1 MVFQYHFIIL
11 KRHCQAFFHE
21 ILRIETLFY
30 PQNKFSINAEES
42 ITGECLKIFAIFIC
56 EHYII
61 KVSHRLTHVVEQ

>member
-42 ITGECLKIFAIFIC
+42 ITGECLKIFCNI
-56 EHYII
+56 Y
-61 KVSHRLTHVVEQ
+61 L